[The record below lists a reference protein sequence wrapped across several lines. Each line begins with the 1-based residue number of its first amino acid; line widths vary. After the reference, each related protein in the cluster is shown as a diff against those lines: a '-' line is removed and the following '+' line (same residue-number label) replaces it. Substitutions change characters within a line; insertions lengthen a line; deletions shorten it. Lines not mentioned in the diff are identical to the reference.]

1 VSIKF
6 KIYIAALPFGLAAKI
21 YGFFFLNLAF
31 GLNFKG

>member
-1 VSIKF
+1 VSVKF
-6 KIYIAALPFGLAAKI
+6 KIYLAALPSGLAAKI